1 MHARTHAR
9 THKMLSPGVF
19 LLDPPPVDL
28 PCLEGAEE
36 RQIDHP
42 RPLSRG
48 GRATH
53 LATGKRE
60 REREGEGRGRGRD
73 NKHNTTAVTDNSTP
87 VTVHSSIS
95 YSRHASRRVVGTA
108 NYTSDTCQPT
118 QQGETQPHR
127 STYTKLGEV

>member
-1 MHARTHAR
+1 MHARTHAC
-9 THKMLSPGVF
+9 THTMLSPGVF

-60 REREGEGRGRGRD
+60 REREGEGRERGRD

-108 NYTSDTCQPT
+108 NYTSDTCQLP